1 MPSAAAS
8 SGPNPDQQFSFD
20 QRLHAVDV
28 VSNLVSETMAQSNG
42 YISAGYGDDAED
54 KPMLVMKSGKSG
66 SDNGGHGITALIN
79 RQLQEESVP
88 LLLSASPTPLMS
100 LHMRLL
106 HSTENK
112 FIKKIYD
119 RTRTRGASAGSTR
132 RTTRRPFNISPGGV
146 HPDDALYGGSIG
158 GIDPD
163 YDDPE
168 ELDEL
173 GTRCGKYRPRRVL
186 RCRCRSHPVG
196 TSCGA
201 SSRWTWTGPRWSGRT
216 GRRRF
221 EVEEV
226 EEEGHRLV
234 LRRGRNLG

>member
-88 LLLSASPTPLMS
+88 LLLNASPTPLMS

-119 RTRTRGASAGSTR
+119 PWRCA
-132 RTTRRPFNISPGGV
+132 
-146 HPDDALYGGSIG
+146 PDDALYGGSIG

-173 GTRCGKYRPRRVL
+173 GTRCGKYRPRRVPPVPVPFPSGGDIL
-186 RCRCRSHPVG
+186 RGIIPLDVD
-196 TSCGA
+196 
-201 SSRWTWTGPRWSGRT
+201 WTALERT
-216 GRRRF
+216 QRQTA
-221 EVEEV
+221 V
-226 EEEGHRLV
+226 
-234 LRRGRNLG
+234 